1 MHKKI
6 STSLKKSCFILH
18 PLTSPNKHCTRLLV
32 SAILPTES
40 KFIQSVLKVTKAV
53 TMSLEKIHTFFHCLQ
68 LESKLLWG
76 RNI

>member
-1 MHKKI
+1 MSYPAPSNITKY
-6 STSLKKSCFILH
+6 
-18 PLTSPNKHCTRLLV
+18 CTRLLV

-40 KFIQSVLKVTKAV
+40 IFIQSVLKVIKAV
-53 TMSLEKIHTFFHCLQ
+53 TRSLEKIHTFFHCLQ